1 MDEPERNDEPA
12 PPEDAAPPS
21 PTVAIDAATALELL
35 RDGELEVLGR
45 LVAST
50 NFAMYCS
57 ITRTCPD
64 PEPDLVATC
73 VYKPVRG
80 ERPLDDFPDGTLA
93 RREVAAHT
101 LSEATGWRIVPPTV
115 LREGPFGEGMV
126 QLWIDVDPGV
136 DPWELVQDS
145 DPALRSMAVFDA
157 VVNNAD
163 RKVGHILPTGG
174 HLYGVDHGICFSD
187 EPKLR
192 TVLWNWRGR
201 KLHADEIAVL
211 ETLRTGLAG
220 QLGRDL
226 RRLLAPREVRATAAR
241 VDELLATGR
250 FPRPDPDRPAIPWP
264 PF

>member
-1 MDEPERNDEPA
+1 MDERESTGESPPPDEPTPA
-12 PPEDAAPPS
+12 
-21 PTVAIDAATALELL
+21 VAIDAATALDLL
-35 RDGELEVLGR
+35 REGELEILGR

-50 NFAMYCS
+50 NYAMYCT
-57 ITRTCPD
+57 ITRPCPD
-64 PEPDLVATC
+64 PQPDLVATC

-93 RREVAAHT
+93 RREVAAHM
-101 LSEATGWRIVPPTV
+101 LSEATGWGIVPPTV

-126 QLWIDVDPGV
+126 QLWVDADPAV
-136 DPWELVQDS
+136 DPWELVARS

-174 HLYGVDHGICFSD
+174 HFYGVDHGICFSD

-192 TVLWNWRGR
+192 TVLWGWRGKR
-201 KLHADEIAVL
+201 LQPNELTVL
-211 ETLRTGLAG
+211 EGLRDGLAG
-220 QLGRDL
+220 ALGRDL
-226 RRLLAPREVRATAAR
+226 RRLLAAREVRATAAR

-250 FPRPDPDRPAIPWP
+250 FPRPDSDRPAIPWP